1 MMPVVPPAYRGRFAP
16 SPSGPLHF
24 GSLIAAVGSYL
35 QAKAHQGQWL
45 VRMEDIDSPR
55 MQAGAAESILRT
67 LERYQL
73 LWDGEVWVQSQRLDR
88 YQQVLDQ
95 LKQQQLTYGCHCNRS
110 RIQSLPHGYDGYC
123 RDKQLTEGQLAW
135 RLKAPATAT
144 CFTDLLAG
152 AVQIPASVAAE
163 DYILKRRD
171 GLFAYQLVVVVDD
184 LDQGITEVVR
194 GADLIDLTSR
204 QQALFQL
211 LGATAP
217 AYLHLPLAV
226 IEPGF
231 KLSKQNHAPAVE
243 HWPVSQTLTAVLQ
256 FLGHPPPAEFA
267 GAGAAELLAWACTNW
282 QIKQIPHQNEQRAA
296 DFLPKAADFL

>member
-35 QAKAHQGQWL
+35 QAKSRQGQWL
-45 VRMEDIDSPR
+45 VRMEDIDTPR
-55 MQAGAAESILRT
+55 MQTGAADGILRT

-73 LWDGEVWVQSQRLDR
+73 LWDGDVWVQSHRIDR
-88 YQQVLDQ
+88 YQQVLEL
-95 LKQQQLTYGCHCNRS
+95 LKQQQLTYACNCTRS
-110 RIQSLPHGYDGYC
+110 RIQSLGQGYDGFC

-144 CFTDLLAG
+144 GFTDQLVG
-152 AVQIPASVAAE
+152 EVHIPVALAAE
-163 DYILKRRD
+163 DYTLKRRD

-184 LDQGITEVVR
+184 MDQGITEVVR
-194 GADLIDLTSR
+194 GADLIDLTTR

-211 LGATAP
+211 LGAQAP

-243 HWPVSQTLTAVLQ
+243 FWPVSQTLAAVLR
-256 FLGHPPPAEFA
+256 FLGHPPPAELI
-267 GAGAAELLAWACTNW
+267 GADAEELLAWACSAW
-282 QIKQIPHQNEQRAA
+282 QIQQVPKQNEQQSA
-296 DFLPKAADFL
+296 DFL

>member
-35 QAKAHQGQWL
+35 QAKSQQGQWL

-55 MQAGAAESILRT
+55 MQAGAADGILRT

-73 LWDGEVWVQSQRLDR
+73 LWDGDVWVQSHRLER
-88 YQQVLDQ
+88 YQQVLEL
-95 LKQQQLTYGCHCNRS
+95 LKQQQLTYACNCNRS
-110 RIQSLPHGYDGYC
+110 RIQSLPHGYDGFC
-123 RDKQLTEGQLAW
+123 RDKQLTQGSLAW

-144 CFTDLLAG
+144 VFTDQLAG
-152 AVQIPASVAAE
+152 DVHIPASLAAE

-194 GADLIDLTSR
+194 GADLIDLTTR

-211 LGATAP
+211 LGAAAP
-217 AYLHLPLAV
+217 DYLHLPLAV
-226 IEPGF
+226 AEPGF

-243 HWPVSQTLTAVLQ
+243 FWPVSETLTAVLR
-256 FLGHPPPAEFA
+256 FLGHPPPPELA
-267 GAGAAELLAWACTNW
+267 GANAKELLAWASVNW
-282 QIKQIPHQNEQRAA
+282 QIRQIPTQNEQ
-296 DFLPKAADFL
+296 KAADFL

>member
-35 QAKAHQGQWL
+35 QAKSQQGQWL

-55 MQAGAAESILRT
+55 MQAGAADGILRT

-73 LWDGEVWVQSQRLDR
+73 LWDGDVWVQSQRLER

-95 LKQQQLTYGCHCNRS
+95 LKQQQLTYGCNCNRS
-110 RIQSLPHGYDGYC
+110 RIQSLAHGYDGFC

-144 CFTDLLAG
+144 VFTDQLVGEVHVPVAL
-152 AVQIPASVAAE
+152 AAE
-163 DYILKRRD
+163 DYILRRRD
-171 GLFAYQLVVVVDD
+171 DLFAYQLVVVVDD

-211 LGATAP
+211 LGAKAP
-217 AYLHLPLAV
+217 DYLHLPLAV
-226 IEPGF
+226 TEPGF

-243 HWPVSQTLTAVLQ
+243 FWPVSETLTAVLR
-256 FLGHPPPAEFA
+256 FLGQPPPAELA
-267 GAGAAELLAWACTNW
+267 GADAKELLAWASVNW
-282 QIKQIPHQNEQRAA
+282 QIRQIPRQNEQ
-296 DFLPKAADFL
+296 KAADFL

>member
-35 QAKAHQGQWL
+35 QAKSQQGQWL

-55 MQAGAAESILRT
+55 MQSGAADGILRT

-73 LWDGEVWVQSQRLDR
+73 LWDGDVWVQSHRLER
-88 YQQVLDQ
+88 YQQLLDL
-95 LKQQQLTYGCHCNRS
+95 LKQQQLTYACNCNRS
-110 RIQSLPHGYDGYC
+110 RIQNLPHGYDGFC
-123 RDKQLTEGQLAW
+123 RDKQLTEGSLAW

-144 CFTDLLAG
+144 VFTDLLAG
-152 AVQIPASVAAE
+152 DVHIPASLAAE

-194 GADLIDLTSR
+194 GADLIDLTTR

-211 LGATAP
+211 LGAAAP
-217 AYLHLPLAV
+217 DYLHLPVAV
-226 IEPGF
+226 AEPGF

-243 HWPVSQTLTAVLQ
+243 NWPVSDTLTAVLR
-256 FLGHPPPAEFA
+256 FLGHPPPPELA
-267 GAGAAELLAWACTNW
+267 GANAKELLAWASVNW
-282 QIKQIPHQNEQRAA
+282 QIRQIPTQNEQ
-296 DFLPKAADFL
+296 KAADFL

>member
-35 QAKAHQGQWL
+35 QAKSQQGQWL

-55 MQAGAAESILRT
+55 MQAGAADGILRT

-73 LWDGEVWVQSQRLDR
+73 LWDGDVWVQSHRLER
-88 YQQVLDQ
+88 YQQVLDL
-95 LKQQQLTYGCHCNRS
+95 LKQQQLTYACNCNRS
-110 RIQSLPHGYDGYC
+110 RIQSLPHGYDGFC
-123 RDKQLTEGQLAW
+123 RDKQLTEGSLAW

-144 CFTDLLAG
+144 VFTDQLAG
-152 AVQIPASVAAE
+152 DVHIPIALAAE

-194 GADLIDLTSR
+194 GADLIDLTTR

-211 LGATAP
+211 LGAAP
-217 AYLHLPLAV
+217 PDYLHLPLAV
-226 IEPGF
+226 TEPGF

-243 HWPVSQTLTAVLQ
+243 FWPVSDTLTSVLR
-256 FLGHPPPAEFA
+256 FLGHPPPPELTEADA
-267 GAGAAELLAWACTNW
+267 KELLTWASTEW
-282 QIKQIPHQNEQRAA
+282 QIRQIPTQNEQ
-296 DFLPKAADFL
+296 KAADFL

>member
-35 QAKAHQGQWL
+35 QAKSRQGQWL

-55 MQAGAAESILRT
+55 MQAGAVDGILRT

-73 LWDGEVWVQSQRLDR
+73 CWDGDVWVQSQRQER
-88 YQQVLDQ
+88 YQQVLER
-95 LKQQQLTYGCHCNRS
+95 LKQQQLTYACNCSRA
-110 RIQSLPHGYDGYC
+110 RIQSLSQGYDGFC
-123 RDKQLTEGQLAW
+123 RHQQLTEGSLAW
-135 RLKAPATAT
+135 RLKAPETAAS
-144 CFTDLLAG
+144 FIDLLAG
-152 AVQIPASVAAE
+152 EVQIPGALAAE

-194 GADLIDLTSR
+194 GADLIELTTR

-211 LGATAP
+211 LGADAP

-226 IEPGF
+226 AEPGF
-231 KLSKQNHAPAVE
+231 KLSKQNHAPAVDL
-243 HWPVSQTLTAVLQ
+243 WPVSETLTAVLR
-256 FLGHPPPAEFA
+256 FLGHPPPADLK
-267 GAGAAELLAWACTNW
+267 GADAKELLAWASAHW
-282 QIKQIPHQNEQRAA
+282 QINQIPRQNEQ
-296 DFLPKAADFL
+296 KAADFL

>member
-35 QAKAHQGQWL
+35 QAKSQQGQWL

-55 MQAGAAESILRT
+55 MQAGAADGILRT

-73 LWDGEVWVQSQRLDR
+73 LWDGDVWVQSHRLER
-88 YQQVLDQ
+88 YQQVLEL
-95 LKQQQLTYGCHCNRS
+95 LKQQQLTYACNCNRS
-110 RIQSLPHGYDGYC
+110 RIQSLPHGYDGFC
-123 RDKQLTEGQLAW
+123 RDKQLTEGSLAW

-144 CFTDLLAG
+144 VFTDQLAG
-152 AVQIPASVAAE
+152 DVHIPVALAAE

-194 GADLIDLTSR
+194 GADLIDLTTR

-211 LGATAP
+211 LGAAAP
-217 AYLHLPLAV
+217 DYLHLPLAV
-226 IEPGF
+226 AEPGF

-243 HWPVSQTLTAVLQ
+243 FWPVSDTLTAVLR
-256 FLGHPPPAEFA
+256 FLGHPPPPELA
-267 GAGAAELLAWACTNW
+267 GADAKELLVWASINW
-282 QIKQIPHQNEQRAA
+282 QIRQIPTQNEQ
-296 DFLPKAADFL
+296 KAADFL

>member
-1 MMPVVPPAYRGRFAP
+1 MMPVVTPAYRGRFAP

-35 QAKAHQGQWL
+35 QAKSQQGQWL
-45 VRMEDIDSPR
+45 VRMEDIDTPR
-55 MQAGAAESILRT
+55 MQVGAADAILRT

-73 LWDGEVWVQSQRLDR
+73 FWDGDVWVQSQRLER
-88 YQQVLDQ
+88 YQQVLDA
-95 LKQQQLTYGCHCNRS
+95 LKQQHLTYGCNCTRA
-110 RIQSLPHGYDGYC
+110 RIQSLPHGYDGFC
-123 RDKQLTEGQLAW
+123 RDKNRTEGQLAW
-135 RLKAPATAT
+135 RLKAPATALS
-144 CFTDLLAG
+144 FTDQHLG
-152 AVQIPASVAAE
+152 DIHIPPALAAE

-194 GADLIDLTSR
+194 GADLLELTTR

-217 AYLHLPLAV
+217 KYLHLPLAV
-226 IEPGF
+226 LEPGF

-243 HWPVSQTLTAVLQ
+243 GWPVSETLAAVLA
-256 FLGHPPPAEFA
+256 FLGHKPPKELE
-267 GAGAAELLAWACTNW
+267 GAAPAELLAWACTAW
-282 QIKQIPHQNEQRAA
+282 RVHHIPKQSEQNSAE
-296 DFLPKAADFL
+296 FL

>member
-35 QAKAHQGQWL
+35 QAKSQQGHWL

-55 MQAGAAESILRT
+55 MQAGAADSILRT

-73 LWDGEVWVQSQRLDR
+73 LWDGDVWVQSQRLER
-88 YQQVLDQ
+88 YQQVLDL
-95 LKQQQLTYGCHCNRS
+95 LKQRQLTYACNCSRA
-110 RIQSLPHGYDGYC
+110 RIQSLPQGYDGCC
-123 RDKQLTEGQLAW
+123 RDKHLTEGTLAW

-144 CFTDLLAG
+144 RFTDLLAG
-152 AVQIPASVAAE
+152 EVQIQSALATE

-204 QQALFQL
+204 QQALFGL
-211 LGATAP
+211 LGSEPPT
-217 AYLHLPLAV
+217 YLHLPLAV
-226 IEPGF
+226 VEPGF

-243 HWPVSQTLTAVLQ
+243 HWPVSDTLTAVLR
-256 FLGHPPPAEFA
+256 FLGHPPPPELK
-267 GAGAAELLAWACTNW
+267 GADATELLAWACSVW
-282 QIKQIPHQNEQRAA
+282 QIQQIPKQSEQKSA
-296 DFLPKAADFL
+296 DFL

>member
-35 QAKAHQGQWL
+35 QAKSQQGQWL
-45 VRMEDIDSPR
+45 VRMEDIDTPR
-55 MQAGAAESILRT
+55 MQAGAADSILRT

-88 YQQVLDQ
+88 YQQVLEQ
-95 LKQQQLTYGCHCNRS
+95 FKQQQLTYACNCNRS
-110 RIQSLPHGYDGYC
+110 RIQSLGQGYDGFC
-123 RDKQLTEGQLAW
+123 RDKNLTEGTLAW

-144 CFTDLLAG
+144 SFTDQRAG
-152 AVQIPASVAAE
+152 EIQIPATLAAE

-184 LDQGITEVVR
+184 MDQGITEVVR
-194 GADLIDLTSR
+194 GADLIDLTTR

-211 LGATAP
+211 LGAATP
-217 AYLHLPLAV
+217 AYMHLPLAV
-226 IEPGF
+226 VEPGF
-231 KLSKQNHAPAVE
+231 KLSKQNHAPTVE
-243 HWPVSQTLTAVLQ
+243 FWPVSETLAAVLR
-256 FLGHPPPAEFA
+256 FLGHPPPKELQ
-267 GAGAAELLAWACTNW
+267 GADARELLAWACSHW
-282 QIKQIPHQNEQRAA
+282 QISQVPSQTEQKST
-296 DFLPKAADFL
+296 DFL